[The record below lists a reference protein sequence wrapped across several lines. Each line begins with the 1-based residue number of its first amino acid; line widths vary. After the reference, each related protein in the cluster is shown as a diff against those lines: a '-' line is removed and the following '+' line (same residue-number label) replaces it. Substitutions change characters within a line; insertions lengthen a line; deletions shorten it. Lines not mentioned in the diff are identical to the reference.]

1 MDSDIIYSSYMNK
14 KHGEN
19 VKDSDTLFHLLLWS
33 GKVAGARLDE
43 ALQTANVTRAQL
55 AALWALA
62 EYGEPMQLGE
72 LAEYLHSVRSNATQ
86 MVDRLE
92 AEGLV
97 QRVFDPKDRRVV
109 LVQITEEGRQ
119 RYEHGMQARQK
130 LEEELLRQFN
140 QEECEQ
146 FASLLRR
153 LLKMWA

>member
-1 MDSDIIYSSYMNK
+1 
-14 KHGEN
+14 
-19 VKDSDTLFHLLLWS
+19 
-33 GKVAGARLDE
+33 
-43 ALQTANVTRAQL
+43 
-55 AALWALA
+55 
-62 EYGEPMQLGE
+62 
-72 LAEYLHSVRSNATQ
+72 
-86 MVDRLE
+86 RLE